1 MKKLSELYDI
11 DSDILVSGI
20 SINSKEVKNGDI
32 FVCVSGVNFDRHL
45 FVDEAINNGCCCI
58 VASRDIGKR
67 CVPVIYVDN
76 TDTELTKLAKKLYD
90 YKDGNL
96 GLFGVTGTNGKTSVT
111 SIIQDMLGDDVCG
124 YMGTNGIKC
133 SKFNQKIRNT
143 TPDADRLYMYFDK
156 FVKSGCKYLSM
167 EASSEAFFRKR
178 LVGVTFDVGIITNIT
193 EDHLN
198 IHKTIENYVDCK
210 LELLKN
216 VKDSGLC
223 ILNTEDKYF
232 EKEFSSCCSRVVT
245 YGKKMDATLRLIDY
259 KYDNTFM
266 KIMVSYKD
274 KIYSFKSPLIGEFN
288 VYNLMAAMLL
298 LLEYLNISIED
309 VIKSIQNIQT
319 IPGRLQLLD
328 YNQDYKIILDYA
340 HTPDAF
346 LNLYPSLN
354 SIKNKRLITVTGS
367 AGGREASKRG
377 PMGKIVLEN
386 SDYVIFTMDDP
397 RCEDVDKIIDD
408 LVSCTNL
415 NNYERIIDRK
425 TAIFKA
431 LSIARED
438 DIVLIAGKG
447 VDDYMAV
454 GNKYLKYCDLDV
466 IEEYF
471 K

>member
-1 MKKLSELYDI
+1 MKKLSELYNI
-11 DSDILVSGI
+11 DSDVLVRGI
-20 SINSKEVKNGDI
+20 SINSKEVKDGDI

-45 FVDEAINNGCCCI
+45 FVDEAISNGCSCI
-58 VASRDIGKR
+58 VASRDIGEKS
-67 CVPVIYVDN
+67 VPVIYVDN

-90 YKDGNL
+90 YKNGNPA
-96 GLFGVTGTNGKTSVT
+96 LFGVTGTNGKTTVT
-111 SIIQDMLGDDVCG
+111 SIIQDMLGDDICG

-178 LVGVTFDVGIITNIT
+178 LIDVIFDVGIITNIT

-198 IHKTIENYVDCK
+198 IHKTIDNYVDCK
-210 LELLKN
+210 LELLKS

-232 EKEFSSCCSRVVT
+232 EREILACRSRVVT
-245 YGKKMDATLRLIDY
+245 YGKKMDATLRLVDY

-266 KIMVSYKD
+266 KITVSYKD
-274 KIYSFKSPLIGEFN
+274 KMYSFDSPLIGEFN

-298 LLEYLNISIED
+298 LLEYLNISIEN
-309 VIKSIQNIQT
+309 VVKSIKNLKT
-319 IPGRLQLLD
+319 IPGRLQFLE
-328 YNQDYKIILDYA
+328 YGQNYKIILDYA

-354 SIKNKRLITVTGS
+354 NMKKGKIITVTGS
-367 AGGREASKRG
+367 AGGREISKRG

-397 RCEDVDKIIDD
+397 RCEDVDNIIDD
-408 LVSCTNL
+408 LVSDTNL

-425 TAIFKA
+425 EAIFKA
-431 LSIARED
+431 LSIAKED

-454 GNKYLKYCDLDV
+454 GNQYLKYCDLDV